1 MPIKSEIIQISDYYR
16 NGKFVKVPLK
26 YIAFIDK
33 NGIIR
38 NSVGDTYKK
47 MQSKKKIDTLP
58 LLDVDI
64 IPTYDIIKTDIILDC
79 KDRIINPKLLV
90 FLINGELYDI
100 WGRLITPQEI
110 ETIEVEDYTEPETV
124 EVTEEE
130 PEEPEESENVI
141 ECGYIDID
149 FIDVKDEK
157 GVLDLYVNG
166 NTLTIENDNAF
177 AFDGKTYILT
187 NKPNFEINKW
197 FFIMSFKQP
206 DISDEYMSLVSFSK
220 DGENVLNILTEKYDI
235 FVFTNDE
242 LQFIDDIGD
251 NIISKFT
258 EIKIDYKGNIYV
270 NDTLKANVGAID
282 LSQCNWNFIIGGDYN
297 TDKTVNNY
305 FIGEINKFC
314 VGEMDEN

>member
-110 ETIEVEDYTEPETV
+110 ETIERNSIIEDKIDFLLQHQQKLK
-124 EVTEEE
+124 EEIKQIY
-130 PEEPEESENVI
+130 EESGRI
-141 ECGYIDID
+141 TL
-149 FIDVKDEK
+149 KD
-157 GVLDLYVNG
+157 LAVNG
-166 NTLTIENDNAF
+166 N
-177 AFDGKTYILT
+177 
-187 NKPNFEINKW
+187 
-197 FFIMSFKQP
+197 
-206 DISDEYMSLVSFSK
+206 DIVKL
-220 DGENVLNILTEKYDI
+220 L
-235 FVFTNDE
+235 
-242 LQFIDDIGD
+242 
-251 NIISKFT
+251 
-258 EIKIDYKGNIYV
+258 
-270 NDTLKANVGAID
+270 
-282 LSQCNWNFIIGGDYN
+282 
-297 TDKTVNNY
+297 
-305 FIGEINKFC
+305 
-314 VGEMDEN
+314 